1 MKKALV
7 ATYINIVAVLAQKRI
22 ILFAQPVRMEQKYQK
37 KIALRNTM
45 VVVSNTLALICSII
59 AANVVKEKT
68 LPILFGHSVK
78 KTNYKN
84 DINLQQI

>member
-45 VVVSNTLALICSII
+45 VVVSNTLVLICSII

>member
-1 MKKALV
+1 MKKAFV
-7 ATYINIVAVLAQKRI
+7 VTSINIVAELAQKRI
-22 ILFAQPVRMEQKYQK
+22 LLFAQPVRMEQKYQK

-84 DINLQQI
+84 NVNLQH